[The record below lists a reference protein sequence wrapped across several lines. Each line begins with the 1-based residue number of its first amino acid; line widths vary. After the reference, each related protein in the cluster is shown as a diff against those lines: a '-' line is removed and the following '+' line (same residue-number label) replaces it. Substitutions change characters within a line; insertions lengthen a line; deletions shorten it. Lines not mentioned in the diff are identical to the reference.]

1 MLAAAQGEQGES
13 TTELAAE
20 PPLPSESSS
29 SLPSSLASQLS
40 ALAIHKACTPCPC
53 KAKAHHQACNA
64 AASLFTGTR
73 YNTSVTLY
81 YAATNGTI
89 PSTTHAPTHVPFFIP
104 WRYRNRASGK
114 VSWKVFHLCA
124 AAIDGA
130 EAEVVVVDP
139 AADAGLRAALEA
151 ARGGSVG
158 LAGPELVEF
167 LLAVVHETLG
177 RYGLEGGPTTHTA
190 ERMLHEAMLKQG
202 HNFIPLCTVPIGL
215 CRHKAL
221 LFKLLSDVVGLN
233 CALVTGHSTAGR
245 HQWNLITLPGVPSI
259 SGGVKREATSF
270 IIDPTSPFFTWT
282 RQGSGRTKA
291 YRVSSDVSFG
301 HGGLTLKIRGDV

>member
-1 MLAAAQGEQGES
+1 MLSAHPAQE
-13 TTELAAE
+13 TATTLATEL
-20 PPLPSESSS
+20 L
-29 SLPSSLASQLS
+29 LPSSPSSLSPPASQLVT
-40 ALAIHKACTPCPC
+40 LTIHKACTPCPC
-53 KAKAHHQACNA
+53 KSKAHHAACNPA
-64 AASLFTGTR
+64 SSLFAGTR
-73 YNTSVTLY
+73 YDPTISLH

-89 PSTTHAPTHVPFFIP
+89 PSTTSAPAHVPFFVP

-114 VSWKVFHLCA
+114 VSWKVFHLCV

-139 AADAGLRAALEA
+139 AADVGLRAALEA
-151 ARGGSVG
+151 ARTGSAG
-158 LAGPELVEF
+158 LAGQELVDF

-177 RYGLEGGPTTHTA
+177 RYGLEGGPSTHTA
-190 ERMLHEAMLKQG
+190 ERMLHEAML
-202 HNFIPLCTVPIGL
+202 NVPVGL

-221 LFKLLSDVVGLN
+221 LFKLLADVVGLN

-245 HQWNLITLPGVPSI
+245 HQWNLITLPGTSAT
-259 SGGVKREATSF
+259 STGAKRDATSF

-282 RQGSGRTKA
+282 RKGSDRTKA

>member
-1 MLAAAQGEQGES
+1 MLAAAQPDQADSS
-13 TTELAAE
+13 TTPIAAE
-20 PPLPSESSS
+20 SSLPSDSPPQ
-29 SLPSSLASQLS
+29 PSSLASQLA

-53 KAKAHHQACNA
+53 KAKAHHAACNA
-64 AASLFTGTR
+64 AASLFAGIR

-89 PSTTHAPTHVPFFIP
+89 PSTTHAPAHVPFFIP

-139 AADAGLRAALEA
+139 AVDAGLRAALEA
-151 ARGGSVG
+151 ARTGSVD

-202 HNFIPLCTVPIGL
+202 HNFIPLCMVPIGL

-301 HGGLTLKIRGDV
+301 HGGLTLKIKGDV